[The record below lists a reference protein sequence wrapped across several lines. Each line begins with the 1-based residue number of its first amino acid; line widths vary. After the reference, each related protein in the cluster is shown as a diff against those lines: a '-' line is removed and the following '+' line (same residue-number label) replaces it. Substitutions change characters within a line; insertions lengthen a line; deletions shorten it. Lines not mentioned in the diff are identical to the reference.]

1 MTVLADTTY
10 EKAIEYK
17 SYGKMFKL
25 VPVTKKDG
33 SEGKPLKKYVFLNV
47 VVDSSEL
54 PDGLFSIDPVRSVV
68 KTITFTGEVPED
80 LVIPEQWHDRV
91 FLKGSKQVVKGAYN
105 LVKCK
110 GTPNLRKL
118 SDKAKKNPTYRFY
131 GGCLLAV
138 DGITVGMF
146 DEGMA
151 KEYGILGKEEPNI
164 LFTDGSYDMFQ
175 VADFD
180 SIKEEWGDELIK
192 ESSTKV
198 KKVATKKKDVVSA
211 RPKKPKK
218 DKTVSKVRTAPKPKV
233 NKKKEAFSSI
243 FSQKVEF

>member
-10 EKAIEYK
+10 EKAVSFK
-17 SYGKMFKL
+17 SCGKMFKL

-33 SEGKPLKKYVFLNV
+33 TEGKPLKKYVFLNV
-47 VVDSSEL
+47 VVDSLEL
-54 PDGLFSIDPVRSVV
+54 PEGLFSIDPAKSVV
-68 KTITFTGEVPED
+68 KTITFTGEVPEN
-80 LVIPEQWHDRV
+80 LVIPEQWHNRV

-118 SDKAKKNPTYRFY
+118 HDKAKKNPTYRFY

-138 DGITVGMF
+138 DGVPVGMF

-151 KEYGILGKEEPNI
+151 KEYGILGKEEPTI
-164 LFTDGSYDMFQ
+164 LFKDDSYDMFQ
-175 VADFD
+175 VEDFD
-180 SIKEEWGDELIK
+180 SIEEDWGEELIK
-192 ESSTKV
+192 ESSVKV
-198 KKVATKKKDVVSA
+198 KKVATKKNKVVSA

-218 DKTVSKVRTAPKPKV
+218 EKSVSKVRTAPKPKV

-243 FSQKVEF
+243 FSEKVAF

>member
-1 MTVLADTTY
+1 MTVLADITY
-10 EKAIEYK
+10 EKAIDYK

-131 GGCLLAV
+131 
-138 DGITVGMF
+138 

-198 KKVATKKKDVVSA
+198 KKVATKKSGVVSA

-218 DKTVSKVRTAPKPKV
+218 DKSVSKVRTAPKPKV

>member
-10 EKAIEYK
+10 EKAIDYK

-25 VPVTKKDG
+25 VPVIKKDG

-54 PDGLFSIDPVRSVV
+54 PDGLFSIDPVKSVV

-80 LVIPEQWHDRV
+80 LVIPEQWHNRV

-118 SDKAKKNPTYRFY
+118 SDKVKKNPTYRFY

-138 DGITVGMF
+138 DGIPVGMF

-151 KEYGILGKEEPNI
+151 KEYGILGKEEPII
-164 LFTDGSYDMFQ
+164 LFNDGKYDMFS
-175 VADFD
+175 VMDLSEVEDWGEEFV
-180 SIKEEWGDELIK
+180 KEYY
-192 ESSTKV
+192 V
-198 KKVATKKKDVVSA
+198 KKKKVVGKVANIS

-218 DKTVSKVRTAPKPKV
+218 DKSVSKVRTAPKPKV

-243 FSQKVEF
+243 FSEKVEF